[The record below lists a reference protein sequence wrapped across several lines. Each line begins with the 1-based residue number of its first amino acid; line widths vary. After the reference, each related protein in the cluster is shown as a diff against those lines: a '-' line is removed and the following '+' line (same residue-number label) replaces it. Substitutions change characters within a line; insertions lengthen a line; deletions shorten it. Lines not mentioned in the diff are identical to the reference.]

1 MSGRTD
7 SDPTNAWVLV
17 PNSGGLRWAL
27 LDSWTL
33 TLRGLAH
40 WRRNPGPIMFALVF
54 NILVMLMFVYLFGGS
69 MRVPGGG
76 EYRDYLVPGMFTMT
90 MLFGIGA
97 TALAV
102 TTDVDR
108 GVTDRFRSMPI
119 SAAAVLIGRAAGDML
134 LSMLTLTVMI
144 LTGLVLGWRHHG
156 SIGDL
161 VAAIGLILLL
171 RFALIW
177 IGVYLGLAF
186 TSSAAIIGV
195 QTAEFP
201 IGALSG
207 VFVATSAMPGW
218 LRVVADW
225 NPLSA
230 TVNATRQLFG
240 NPGVLGDSWVTAH
253 SVLMAVVWPV
263 VLLLIFVPLSVN
275 AFRDLSR

>member
-1 MSGRTD
+1 MSTTAPVD
-7 SDPTNAWVLV
+7 IPSI
-17 PNSGGLRWAL
+17 GGVRWML

-40 WRRNPGPIMFALVF
+40 WRRNPGPVVFALAF
-54 NILVMLMFVYLFGGS
+54 NIVVVLMFVYLFGGS

-76 EYRDYLVPGMFTMT
+76 DYRDYLVPGMFTMT

-134 LSMLTLTVMI
+134 LSVLTLTVMM

-156 SIGDL
+156 SLGDL
-161 VAAIGLILLL
+161 CTAIALILLL

-201 IGALSG
+201 IGSLSG
-207 VFVATSAMPGW
+207 VFVATTAMPTW
-218 LRVVADW
+218 LRTLADW

-230 TVNATRQLFG
+230 TVNATRALFG
-240 NPGVLGDSWVTAH
+240 NPGVVTDSWVTAH
-253 SVLMAVVWPV
+253 ATLMAVLWPAA
-263 VLLLIFVPLSVN
+263 LLLIFIPLSIN
-275 AFRDLSR
+275 AFRNLSR